1 MDKVQLL
8 QYVGGGAPY
17 NKYYK
22 IKNDIKFDE
31 IRVYLNNQ
39 IRSYDKSKLKNRRSF
54 VDKITNF
61 ITNVENLFNMFIKP
75 ENQLFVDIKSF
86 YKKKNIKGYLN
97 EKPYIDFI
105 TNQYK
110 EEVLTIFSIMLYD
123 KSNTDKFD
131 LPQKTQI
138 IDLIDQYINKML
150 SIQED
155 TNISR
160 NISRNI
166 SSNVLK
172 IINKY
177 NFNMTKALHNIYI
190 KLLNSKKQG
199 TDIFFKSREF
209 ISKLYF
215 FRKIKTQILY
225 INSLRYVLISD
236 SKDEQSKKYLH
247 DIFNNIYIKFK
258 KIKIT
263 EEEIEFTK
271 LQDIQKT
278 MDKEIARIN
287 KGLKLEE
294 ITLEE
299 NSEDKIP
306 VAAEATE
313 ATLGADMI
321 NDELSNIINHVKPDF
336 KDVIDD
342 YINLHEELEKETKT
356 ELKLSKLEKFVG
368 KHYNTIQDKMLFT
381 TSQYTEKLETTTMSD
396 DRESVNSGTS
406 GSSSSSNASSVVSKI
421 LEIVD
426 NDTKKPGQVINRI

>member
-1 MDKVQLL
+1 
-8 QYVGGGAPY
+8 
-17 NKYYK
+17 
-22 IKNDIKFDE
+22 
-31 IRVYLNNQ
+31 
-39 IRSYDKSKLKNRRSF
+39 
-54 VDKITNF
+54 
-61 ITNVENLFNMFIKP
+61 
-75 ENQLFVDIKSF
+75 
-86 YKKKNIKGYLN
+86 
-97 EKPYIDFI
+97 
-105 TNQYK
+105 
-110 EEVLTIFSIMLYD
+110 
-123 KSNTDKFD
+123 
-131 LPQKTQI
+131 
-138 IDLIDQYINKML
+138 ML

-209 ISKLYF
+209 ISELYF

-258 KIKIT
+258 KIT
-263 EEEIEFTK
+263 NTEEIEFTE
-271 LQDIQKT
+271 LQDIQTT
-278 MDKEIARIN
+278 MDKEIGKIN
-287 KGLKLEE
+287 EDLKLEE
-294 ITLEE
+294 ITLKEIR
-299 NSEDKIP
+299 EDKNP
-306 VAAEATE
+306 VTTQATKD
-313 ATLGADMI
+313 TLGADMI
-321 NDELSNIINHVKPDF
+321 NKELSIIINHVKPDF
-336 KDVIDD
+336 KHVIDD
-342 YINLHEELEKETKT
+342 YIKLHEKLERETNRD
-356 ELKLSKLEKFVG
+356 LKLSNLEKFVG

-381 TSQYTEKLETTTMSD
+381 TSQYTEQLETTTMFD

-406 GSSSSSNASSVVSKI
+406 GSSSSSNASSVLSKI

-426 NDTKKPGQVINRI
+426 NDTKKSGQVINRI

>member
-1 MDKVQLL
+1 MDKEQLL

-17 NKYYK
+17 NEYYK

-209 ISKLYF
+209 ISELYF

-225 INSLRYVLISD
+225 INSLRYVLIRD

-247 DIFNNIYIKFK
+247 VIDNIYKKFK
-258 KIKIT
+258 NIPNT
-263 EEEIEFTK
+263 EEIEFTK

-313 ATLGADMI
+313 ATLGADTI

-336 KDVIDD
+336 KHVIDD
-342 YINLHEELEKETKT
+342 YIELHEELERETNRD
-356 ELKLSKLEKFVG
+356 LKLSNLEKFVG

-406 GSSSSSNASSVVSKI
+406 GSSSTSNASSVLSKI
-421 LEIVD
+421 LKIVD
-426 NDTKKPGQVINRI
+426 NDTKKSGQVINWI